1 MQLAAGCKTCSCYK
15 VKRRQGNTFPRFRFT
30 LVGGRGGAGASIRR
44 LINFVLSATSAHQ
57 EFPFKLFITTVK
69 QTKRVNSA

>member
-1 MQLAAGCKTCSCYK
+1 MYID
-15 VKRRQGNTFPRFRFT
+15 
-30 LVGGRGGAGASIRR
+30 ASIRR